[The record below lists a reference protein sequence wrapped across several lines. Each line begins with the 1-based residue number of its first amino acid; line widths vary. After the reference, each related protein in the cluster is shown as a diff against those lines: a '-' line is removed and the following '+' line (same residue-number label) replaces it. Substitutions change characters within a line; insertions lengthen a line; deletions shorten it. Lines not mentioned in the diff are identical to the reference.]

1 MGYTLRVS
9 GLVYAAVGWMALLV
23 VTVVGC
29 FAALYFYRNA
39 DRLQKAAAAPLHER
53 IASVVRRLLAVEPLL
68 RAGLPTRGRIVDVAG
83 IGMAFQGEDNDVVRV
98 TVELMAAGI
107 RGGAPYTAECLM
119 WILADDRPRFEPG
132 TVHEVRVD
140 PQDPTRIALAGTPF
154 EALRELAQRSAWGDK
169 V

>member
-1 MGYTLRVS
+1 MYWALGWIAVIAIVIGSLF
-9 GLVYAAVGWMALLV
+9 LVRYLN
-23 VTVVGC
+23 
-29 FAALYFYRNA
+29 RNA
-39 DRLQKAAAAPLHER
+39 ERLAKAAAAPVHAR
-53 IASVVRRLLAVEPLL
+53 IASVVRDLQAVEPLL
-68 RAGLPTRGRIVDVAG
+68 RTGLPTRGRIVEVAA

-132 TVHEVRVD
+132 TIHEVRVD
-140 PQDPTRIALAGTPF
+140 PRDPTRIALAGTPF
-154 EALRELAQRSAWGDK
+154 KTLRELARGSAWGDR